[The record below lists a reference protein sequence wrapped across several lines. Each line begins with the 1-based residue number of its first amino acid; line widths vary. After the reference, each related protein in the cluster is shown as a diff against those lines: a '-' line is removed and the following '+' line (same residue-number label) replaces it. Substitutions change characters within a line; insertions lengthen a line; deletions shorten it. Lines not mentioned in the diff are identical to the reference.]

1 VLTVALIAI
10 ILLALLFD
18 YSNGFH
24 DAANAIASAIS
35 TRALTPRTALI
46 IAAVAN
52 LGGALISTGVAVTVA
67 KSIIDPPAGTAGMAV
82 VLAALVGA
90 IAWNF
95 ITWYFGLPSSSSQA
109 LIGGLVGAGLA
120 SGSTVHWTTGVVDKV
135 IIPMILSPAVGLIG
149 GYLLMV
155 IALWVLRRANPHRV
169 DRGFR
174 IAQIFSATSL
184 ALGPRSAGCPEE
196 HGHHRAG
203 TGHCR
208 LPAGLHGADLGHR
221 AMRHGAGGWHL
232 LGRLADHAHA
242 RSSNL
247 PVAAGTRLRRRG
259 DRFNR
264 AVSHR
269 IRDCGAHLDDPG
281 DDGIGDG
288 SREHPSA
295 LRGPLGS
302 CPRDWHGL
310 GTHTACGRHHRGAR
324 VPTVHAAGAPL
335 SPRISLRGDSESAI
349 SSNSARSQLD

>member
-1 VLTVALIAI
+1 MLTVALIAI

-52 LGGALISTGVAVTVA
+52 LGGALLSTGVAVTVA

-135 IIPMILSPAVGLIG
+135 IIPMILSPTVGLVG

-155 IALWVLRRANPHRV
+155 IALWLLRKANPHRV

-174 IAQIFSATSL
+174 IAQVFSATSL
-184 ALGPRSAGCPEE
+184 ALGHGLQDAQKSMGIIVLALVTAGYQQDYMVPIWVIVLC
-196 HGHHRAG
+196 
-203 TGHCR
+203 
-208 LPAGLHGADLGHR
+208 
-221 AMRHGAGGWHL
+221 AMAL
-232 LGRLADHAHA
+232 
-242 RSSNL
+242 
-247 PVAAGTRLRRRG
+247 AAGTYSG
-259 DRFNR
+259 
-264 AVSHR
+264 
-269 IRDCGAHLDDPG
+269 
-281 DDGIGDG
+281 G
-288 SREHPSA
+288 SRIMRTLGRRIFPLRPVHGFVAEVTASA
-295 LRGPLGS
+295 VLYLTAFVIAAPISTTQVMTASVMGVGS
-302 CPRDWHGL
+302 TRRLSAVRWGV
-310 GTHTACGRHHRGAR
+310 AR
-324 VPTVHAAGAPL
+324 EIGMAWVLTLPAAATIAALAYPL
-335 SPRISLRGDSESAI
+335 SMLLAPR
-349 SSNSARSQLD
+349 

>member
-52 LGGALISTGVAVTVA
+52 LGGALLSTGVAVTVA

-135 IIPMILSPAVGLIG
+135 IIPMILSPTVGLIG
-149 GYLLMV
+149 GYVLMV

-174 IAQIFSATSL
+174 IAQVFSATSL
-184 ALGPRSAGCPEE
+184 ALGHGLQDAQKSMGIIVLALVTAGYQQDYMVPIWVIVLC
-196 HGHHRAG
+196 
-203 TGHCR
+203 
-208 LPAGLHGADLGHR
+208 
-221 AMRHGAGGWHL
+221 AMAL
-232 LGRLADHAHA
+232 
-242 RSSNL
+242 
-247 PVAAGTRLRRRG
+247 AAGTYSGGWRIMRTLGRRIFPLRPVHGFVAEVTASAVLYLTAFVIAAPISTTQVMTASVMGVGSTRRLSAGELPERL
-259 DRFNR
+259 
-264 AVSHR
+264 AW
-269 IRDCGAHLDDPG
+269 PG
-281 DDGIGDG
+281 CFTLPAAATIA
-288 SREHPSA
+288 A
-295 LRGPLGS
+295 L
-302 CPRDWHGL
+302 
-310 GTHTACGRHHRGAR
+310 AY
-324 VPTVHAAGAPL
+324 PL
-335 SPRISLRGDSESAI
+335 SMLLAPR
-349 SSNSARSQLD
+349 